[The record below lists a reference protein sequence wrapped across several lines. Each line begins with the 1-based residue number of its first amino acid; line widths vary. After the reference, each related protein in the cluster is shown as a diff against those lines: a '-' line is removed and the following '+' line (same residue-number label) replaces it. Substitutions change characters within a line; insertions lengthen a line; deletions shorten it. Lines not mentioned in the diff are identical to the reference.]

1 MWQKHLYHLLFPAGE
16 RTPWAVLARTLRANP
31 RSLWV
36 PWRESL
42 APTNGG
48 CTDDLFQGI
57 MAEVGG
63 FHGKYEQA
71 GIRVLP
77 GLRYF
82 PCI

>member
-1 MWQKHLYHLLFPAGE
+1 M
-16 RTPWAVLARTLRANP
+16 
-31 RSLWV
+31 
-36 PWRESL
+36 PWRGSL
-42 APTNGG
+42 APINGG
-48 CTDDLFQGI
+48 CTDDLSQGI
-57 MAEVGG
+57 MAKVGG